1 MYLCKEKHKNQAPV
15 DDSTRIFLVVE
26 YFTYAFTPQQAHF
39 ISLQTAESLVAF
51 TQCQRV
57 EQVQMLLVF
66 PLLSACV
73 TLISDNVRVTD
84 LYMKH

>member
-15 DDSTRIFLVVE
+15 DDSTRSGIFHLC
-26 YFTYAFTPQQAHF
+26 FH
-39 ISLQTAESLVAF
+39 SLASTLYLSANRVVAF